1 MPDAPAPR
9 PEVVVIAAL
18 AARDRLIGDGLDLP
32 WHLPPDLRR
41 FKRLTTGHPLV
52 MGRRTFEALVH
63 QFGGPLPY
71 RPNVVLS
78 RRDTLALPDG
88 VAHYRSL
95 PDALEALAG
104 AERVFIGGG
113 AAVYAAA
120 LAGTPPLAH
129 RLELTLVE
137 GEFSGDTYFPP
148 YAHLLAEH
156 GGPFV
161 RTAVEVHAPE
171 GDRPGFRFETYVR
184 PASQNL

>member
-1 MPDAPAPR
+1 MPAAPAPR

-18 AARDRLIGDGLDLP
+18 AERDRLIGDGLDLP

-63 QFGGPLPY
+63 QFGGPLPD

-78 RRDTLALPDG
+78 RAETLRLPG
-88 VAHYRSL
+88 GAVHFRSL
-95 PDALEALAG
+95 ADALAAF
-104 AERVFIGGG
+104 ADAPRVFIGGG

-120 LAGTPPLAH
+120 LAGEPPLAH

-137 GEFSGDTYFPP
+137 GDFSGDTYFPP
-148 YAHLLAEH
+148 YAHLLAEN
-156 GGPFV
+156 GGPFAHV
-161 RTAVEVHAPE
+161 GTEAYAPE
-171 GDRPGFRFETYVR
+171 AGRPGYRFETYAR
-184 PASQNL
+184 PPAI